1 MALPIAFLA
10 VLAIAVKKAT
20 KAHTR
25 TYPQE
30 AVMLPATEQL
40 LQPAPSP
47 SPPPPPP
54 QCDGQRLVGGDAA
67 VEIDS

>member
-25 TYPQE
+25 TYPLE
-30 AVMLPATEQL
+30 AVMLPAAEQQ
-40 LQPAPSP
+40 LQPAPS
-47 SPPPPPP
+47 PPPP
-54 QCDGQRLVGGDAA
+54 QCDGQWLVGGDAA